1 MVSFVQDF
9 EVRNVV
15 EIDQTIINNKIF
27 MFTALFHAVLSCVLG
42 AGRVTGDII
51 IFLDAHCECT
61 TGWLEPLL
69 YEVKKDRLVIIL
81 MLSPHQFCINNS
93 AIFDRLKF
101 CLFSLSI
108 TKD

>member
-9 EVRNVV
+9 EVHDVV
-15 EIDQTIINNKIF
+15 EIDRTIINNKIYV
-27 MFTALFHAVLSCVLG
+27 FTAVFHGVLLCVLG

-81 MLSPHQFCINNS
+81 ILTPVNFVLTTLPYLIV
-93 AIFDRLKF
+93 
-101 CLFSLSI
+101 
-108 TKD
+108 